1 MKDLKIFLY
10 SIAFKKLRKIEA
22 RMLAAIDLKK
32 NWSSANMRVEVDKTS
47 ICVLLHNNLICQIKY
62 NWPVSETKT
71 KNLVCLKDAGWQT
84 VTTKSRLN
92 QLASF
97 FGVPGIYQKAFK
109 WYSDNGKEWNGW
121 AEYEIPSDLSNAY
134 ARKYYKHHC

>member
-1 MKDLKIFLY
+1 
-10 SIAFKKLRKIEA
+10 
-22 RMLAAIDLKK
+22 MLAAIDLKK

-62 NWPVSETKT
+62 NWPVSGTQT

-97 FGVPGIYQKAFK
+97 FGVPGVYQKAFQ
-109 WYSDNGKEWNGW
+109 WYSDNGKEWQGW
-121 AEYEIPSDLSNAY
+121 AEYEIPSDLSKAY
-134 ARKYYKHHC
+134 ARKIYKHYC

>member
-1 MKDLKIFLY
+1 M
-10 SIAFKKLRKIEA
+10 RKIEA

-47 ICVLLHNNLICQIKY
+47 ICVFLHNNLICQIKY
-62 NWPVSETKT
+62 NWPVSETQT
-71 KNLVCLKDAGWQT
+71 KNLVYLEDAGWQT

-97 FGVPGIYQKAFK
+97 FGVPGVYQKAFK
-109 WYSDNGKEWNGW
+109 WYSDNGKAWQGW

-134 ARKYYKHHC
+134 AREIYKHHC

>member
-1 MKDLKIFLY
+1 
-10 SIAFKKLRKIEA
+10 
-22 RMLAAIDLKK
+22 MLAAIDLKK
-32 NWSSANMRVEVDKTS
+32 NWSSANMRVQADKTC
-47 ICVLLHNNLICQIKY
+47 ICVYLHNNLICQIKY

-97 FGVPGIYQKAFK
+97 FGVPGIYQEDFQ
-109 WYSDNGKEWNGW
+109 WYTDNGKEWQGW

>member
-1 MKDLKIFLY
+1 
-10 SIAFKKLRKIEA
+10 
-22 RMLAAIDLKK
+22 MLAAIDLKK
-32 NWSSANMRVEVDKTS
+32 NWSSANMRVQADKTC
-47 ICVLLHNNLICQIKY
+47 ICVYLHENLIAQIKY
-62 NWPVSETKT
+62 DWPVSETKT

-109 WYSDNGKEWNGW
+109 WYTDNGKEWQGW

-134 ARKYYKHHC
+134 ARKWYKHHLERPRSVYAS

>member
-1 MKDLKIFLY
+1 M
-10 SIAFKKLRKIEA
+10 RKIEA

-71 KNLVCLKDAGWQT
+71 RNLICLKDAGWET

-92 QLASF
+92 RISDF
-97 FGVPGIYQKAFK
+97 FGLPGIYQKNFK
-109 WYSDNGKEWNGW
+109 WFTDSRYKNEWKGW
-121 AEYEIPSDLSNAY
+121 AEYELPKNEYGSIGRFVDY
-134 ARKYYKHHC
+134 RRFV